1 MEKTTHKYNRSP
13 HEGITLFSEERIS
26 FSYFSEEVH
35 PNKRSNSNGENRLT
49 IIVSAYMSAD
59 KDNVTQIRQILA
71 LLLLVLNAFYFT
83 FEDPATELSSAAD
96 CVFMLL
102 RNAGFNLVWDVRLEK
117 GAVRL
122 SCTFSKA
129 GKNISHII

>member
-1 MEKTTHKYNRSP
+1 M
-13 HEGITLFSEERIS
+13 
-26 FSYFSEEVH
+26 
-35 PNKRSNSNGENRLT
+35 
-49 IIVSAYMSAD
+49 
-59 KDNVTQIRQILA
+59 
-71 LLLLVLNAFYFT
+71 LNTFYYT

-102 RNAGFNLVWDVRLEK
+102 KNAGFNLVWDVRLEK

-122 SCTFSKA
+122 SWTFSKA